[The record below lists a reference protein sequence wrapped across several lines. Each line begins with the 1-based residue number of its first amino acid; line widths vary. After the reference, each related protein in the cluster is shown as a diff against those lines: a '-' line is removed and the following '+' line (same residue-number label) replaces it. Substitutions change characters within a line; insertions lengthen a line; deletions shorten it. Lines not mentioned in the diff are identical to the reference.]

1 MSVLTYRRGIV
12 AFCGCLLLV
21 ICHTRAFAQKPAD
34 TASKVPVEILTTTLF
49 QAIQTDTGTLNKLI
63 GNVSLKQEESF
74 MYCDSAYVDV
84 TKNNVQAFGNVRI
97 VQPGGTEVLS
107 DYLRYVGNIRKAFL
121 KGNVVLTDGK
131 STLWAE
137 ELDYD
142 LGTKI
147 GVYTQGGT
155 LQSETTTLSSNTGNY
170 NVKTKDARFTGEVY
184 VTDPK
189 YDVVSEDL
197 GYNTETK
204 LVRFFGPSIVN
215 NDKSEL
221 RTSSGTWDAKNEVAH
236 FVTRS
241 SIQNAEQYI
250 ESDKMDYNRKTGFGV
265 AVGKVIAIDTGQHTT
280 LYCGYVQY
288 NEITRNLLATVRP
301 VMKQMNNNDSLF
313 IRADTFYAAPVPKA
327 KDTTLDSNRKAEIKK
342 PLGKNITEISKAA
355 PTDTVRSDSTQPRY
369 FIGYH
374 HVLVYSDS
382 LQARCDSISYSQAD
396 STMRLMYSPVAWS
409 RTSQITG
416 DTILL
421 YMDSSR
427 LKKLYVPNN
436 ALVVSQSGPP
446 KAGLYDQ
453 TQGKTLTGYFEN
465 NAIREMVVMP
475 NAEAI
480 YYSKDEAG
488 AYLGVVQAQSER
500 MRVYFENEQVSRILL
515 EQEPRQT
522 MTPMQQVN
530 IPATRLSRFQW
541 LIDKRPKSVQE
552 LFDYDPYPARE
563 GSQVKEEKVKETP
576 ASQKTKSR
584 RKKKR

>member
-1 MSVLTYRRGIV
+1 
-12 AFCGCLLLV
+12 
-21 ICHTRAFAQKPAD
+21 
-34 TASKVPVEILTTTLF
+34 
-49 QAIQTDTGTLNKLI
+49 
-63 GNVSLKQEESF
+63 

-480 YYSKDEAG
+480 YYSKDDAG

-552 LFDYDPYPARE
+552 LFDYDPYPAPE

-576 ASQKTKSR
+576 APQKTKSR

>member
-1 MSVLTYRRGIV
+1 M
-12 AFCGCLLLV
+12 
-21 ICHTRAFAQKPAD
+21 
-34 TASKVPVEILTTTLF
+34 
-49 QAIQTDTGTLNKLI
+49 QTDTGTLNKLI
-63 GNVSLKQEESF
+63 GNVSLKQGDSY

-84 TKNNVQAFGNVRI
+84 TKNNFEAFSNVRI
-97 VQPGGTEVLS
+97 VQPGGTQVES
-107 DYLRYVGNIRKAFL
+107 DYLRYVGNTKKAYL
-121 KGNVVLTDGK
+121 RGNVTLTDGK

-142 LGTKI
+142 LTSKI

-170 NVKTKDARFTGEVY
+170 NVRSKDARFTGDVL
-184 VTDPK
+184 VTDPE
-189 YDVVSEDL
+189 YNVVSEDL

-221 RTSSGTWDAKNEVAH
+221 RTSSGTWDAKNEIAH
-236 FVTRS
+236 FITRS
-241 SIQNAEQYI
+241 SIQNAAQYI

-265 AVGKVIAIDTGQHTT
+265 AVGNVIAIDTGQHTT

-288 NEITRNLLATVRP
+288 NEITRHLLATDRP
-301 VMKQMNNNDSLF
+301 VMKQMNNQDSLF

-327 KDTTLDSNRKAEIKK
+327 KDTTKAPVSKTETKK
-342 PLGKNITEISKAA
+342 LVGKNVTETIQV
-355 PTDTVRSDSTQPRY
+355 TTIDTLSSDSTGPRY

-374 HVLVYSDS
+374 HVLVFSDS

-396 STMRLMYSPVAWS
+396 STMRLMYDPIAWS

-421 YMDSSR
+421 YMESSK

-436 ALVVSQSGPP
+436 AFIVSQSGPP
-446 KAGLYDQ
+446 KALLFDQ
-453 TQGKTLTGYFEN
+453 TQGKTLTAYFEN
-465 NAIREMVVMP
+465 NAIQQMIVQP
-475 NAEAI
+475 AAEAI
-480 YYSKDEAG
+480 YYSKDDDG
-488 AYLGVVQAQSER
+488 AYIGVNQAQSER
-500 MRVYFENEQVSRILL
+500 MKVYFETEQVSRIVF
-515 EQEPRQT
+515 EQEVKQT

-530 IPATRLSRFQW
+530 IPATKLGRFQW
-541 LIDKRPKSVQE
+541 HAEKRPKSVQE
-552 LFDYDPYPARE
+552 LFDYDPYPSKA
-563 GSQVKEEKVKETP
+563 KVEDTTAKP
-576 ASQKTKSR
+576 KAADSSKSTNTT

>member
-1 MSVLTYRRGIV
+1 
-12 AFCGCLLLV
+12 
-21 ICHTRAFAQKPAD
+21 
-34 TASKVPVEILTTTLF
+34 
-49 QAIQTDTGTLNKLI
+49 
-63 GNVSLKQEESF
+63 
-74 MYCDSAYVDV
+74 
-84 TKNNVQAFGNVRI
+84 
-97 VQPGGTEVLS
+97 
-107 DYLRYVGNIRKAFL
+107 
-121 KGNVVLTDGK
+121 
-131 STLWAE
+131 
-137 ELDYD
+137 
-142 LGTKI
+142 
-147 GVYTQGGT
+147 
-155 LQSETTTLSSNTGNY
+155 
-170 NVKTKDARFTGEVY
+170 
-184 VTDPK
+184 
-189 YDVVSEDL
+189 
-197 GYNTETK
+197 
-204 LVRFFGPSIVN
+204 
-215 NDKSEL
+215 
-221 RTSSGTWDAKNEVAH
+221 
-236 FVTRS
+236 
-241 SIQNAEQYI
+241 
-250 ESDKMDYNRKTGFGV
+250 
-265 AVGKVIAIDTGQHTT
+265 
-280 LYCGYVQY
+280 
-288 NEITRNLLATVRP
+288 
-301 VMKQMNNNDSLF
+301 MKQMNNNDSLF

-465 NAIREMVVMP
+465 NAIKEMVVMP

-480 YYSKDEAG
+480 YYSKDDAG

-552 LFDYDPYPARE
+552 LFDYDPYPE
-563 GSQVKEEKVKETP
+563 PEEPQVKEEKVKETP
-576 ASQKTKSR
+576 DPQKTKSR
-584 RKKKR
+584 RQKKR